1 MKALR
6 NLMLVAVVVGTMTM
20 MGARSFAG
28 VLPPLPSVWTPG
40 QYVGGESHLAS
51 SKVVGS
57 YISVDW
63 WVFFD
68 GTTYYYFYQLENP
81 STEEIEQF
89 TVVFGPHPLTTA
101 GQIEWVT
108 AFGDTFDAATTA
120 PVPAHS
126 ITGETY
132 EPDTY
137 VNAPAGNV
145 SVSST
150 GVTFTD
156 IDETNDPV
164 GLGPGKQ
171 NNYVFVI
178 TDPRPPMYGS
188 GEALDGAIGP
198 WGSGWKYIDPDG
210 PGPQPGVWQFG
221 DPIPVPSPE
230 PTLALLLVTGLA
242 GIGFL
247 RRKRK

>member
-1 MKALR
+1 
-6 NLMLVAVVVGTMTM
+6 MLVAVVVGTMTVM
-20 MGARSFAG
+20 SARSFAG
-28 VLPPLPSVWTPG
+28 VLPSFPSVWAPG
-40 QYVGGESHLAS
+40 QAVGGESHLANNTTL
-51 SKVVGS
+51 GDF
-57 YISVDW
+57 ISVDW
-63 WVFFD
+63 WVIE
-68 GTTYYYFYQLENP
+68 GTPFGTPGLFYYFYQLENP

-101 GQIEWVT
+101 GQIDWVT
-108 AFGDTFDAATTA
+108 AFGDTFDAATT
-120 PVPAHS
+120 PLVPAHS
-126 ITGETY
+126 ISGETY

-137 VNAPAGNV
+137 VDA
-145 SVSST
+145 SVPT
-150 GVTFTD
+150 PGGVTVSPTGITFTG
-156 IDETNDPV
+156 IA
-164 GLGPGKQ
+164 GLGPGTQ